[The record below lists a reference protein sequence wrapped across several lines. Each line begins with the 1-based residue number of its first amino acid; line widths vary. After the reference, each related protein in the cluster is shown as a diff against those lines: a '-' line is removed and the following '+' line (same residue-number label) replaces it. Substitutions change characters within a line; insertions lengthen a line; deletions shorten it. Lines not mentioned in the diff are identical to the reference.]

1 MNAAIR
7 DYARKLGIT
16 DSQLRRLERR
26 YRYGHG
32 DEAEAKL
39 TSYLTNLW
47 AECRDRHRYMHLKVR
62 QDPLATTIMS
72 TQDVPTSPPEPERI
86 PADLE
91 DEYARQAKV
100 VFGVVK
106 GEEQARREARSRAER
121 LRQAELELRQSGR
134 SADQHA
140 KTVDDAIAAMRR
152 EARAA

>member
-7 DYARKLGIT
+7 DYARKLGLS
-16 DSQLRRLERR
+16 DKAVKAMERE
-26 YRYGHG
+26 YRFKHG
-32 DEAEAKL
+32 SEAEGKL

-62 QDPLATTIMS
+62 QDPLSTTIMS

-134 SADQHA
+134 SAEAHA

-152 EARAA
+152 EAKAA